1 MRLSSEWEDG
11 DQVIALSVGLVGLWL
26 SAILRVSS
34 VTRLLDLKKKK
45 KRLLDLAAT
54 RPRSKGRVCPIER
67 TSKELLEILWT
78 SNGTGCYILVM

>member
-34 VTRLLDLKKKK
+34 VTRLLDL
-45 KRLLDLAAT
+45 AAT

-78 SNGTGCYILVM
+78 SYGTGCYILVM